1 VSVVVML
8 SLLSSSSDAMAM
20 VSAPDA
26 RESPQTLKSLQTAK
40 ETLWFLLPS
49 QGNNPLRPKGGR
61 GARPSSDT
69 GNVVEVMR
77 CAGEAVRDVDHGN
90 VGRPD
95 IGLVAVMVALLL
107 LLLA

>member
-1 VSVVVML
+1 M
-8 SLLSSSSDAMAM
+8 
-20 VSAPDA
+20 
-26 RESPQTLKSLQTAK
+26 
-40 ETLWFLLPS
+40 
-49 QGNNPLRPKGGR
+49 
-61 GARPSSDT
+61 
-69 GNVVEVMR
+69 VEVMR